1 MSSAAERGLQPSPA
15 DSPAGAGV
23 AVRSAGEAD
32 LVAVAG
38 IERQSFGDP
47 WSLDA
52 FRSALRPGTS
62 FVVADRAG
70 EVVGYAIAWSVVD
83 EAELANIAV
92 TPLARGQGIGA
103 RLLDAA
109 IACAAGTGCTT
120 MYLEVRESNARA
132 RALYA
137 SRGFEEVGRRRRYY
151 RQPVE
156 DALILRAAVGRARR

>member
-1 MSSAAERGLQPSPA
+1 MSGAAERGLQPPA
-15 DSPAGAGV
+15 ADGPAGAGV
-23 AVRSAGEAD
+23 AVRSAREAD

-52 FRSALRPGTS
+52 FRSALRQGGS

-70 EVVGYAIAWSVVD
+70 AVVGYAITWSVVD

-92 TPLARGQGIGA
+92 APTARGQGVGA

-109 IACAAGTGCTT
+109 IACAAGRGCST

-151 RQPVE
+151 RQPAE
-156 DALILRAAVGRARR
+156 DALILRAALGRERR